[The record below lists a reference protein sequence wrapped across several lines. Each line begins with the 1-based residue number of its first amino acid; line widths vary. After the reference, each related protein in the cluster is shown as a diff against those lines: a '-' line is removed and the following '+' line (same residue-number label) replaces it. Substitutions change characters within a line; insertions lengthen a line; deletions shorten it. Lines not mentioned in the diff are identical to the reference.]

1 MSLLLA
7 VLVGLSLSVV
17 IERWLAPRPPGWH
30 RPKSAWCVHFGLW
43 LLAFSTVLVVV
54 QRPWFAMMLV
64 SAFVLLI
71 VVISNAKFK
80 SLAEP
85 FTVQDFR
92 YLTDAIRYPRL
103 YLPFLGW
110 GKAIVAIVAASLA
123 MFIGLWIEPSLSGGA
138 YSHIPVIGFLLLS
151 GCCLLAIGNRF
162 LPCPS
167 LNPVEDIHEL
177 GLLGALWAY
186 GRALMTLPP
195 RMAAFE
201 AQLETSPILRQRP
214 HLVAVQSESFFDPR
228 HLIPGIRPE
237 VLAGY
242 DVVQSKSRTYGTLMV
257 PALGANTV
265 RSEFAFL
272 AGLDEVEFG
281 VHKFNPYEALL
292 KGWRVESFPM
302 LLKRLGYRTVCIH
315 PYMSRFYCRDRV
327 FPLLGIDEFIDLP
340 AFNGAARV
348 GHYVSDAA
356 VTEKILE
363 VLAQSDCPTFV
374 FAITMENHGPLHL
387 EKASLEEVSVFYE
400 QTPPA
405 GFDDLTVYI
414 RHLKNADQMITLLTQ
429 TFDQMDTAVSLCW
442 YGDHVPIMPSV
453 YGHLQCWPRD
463 SDYLIWDNKMMV
475 NDIPTE
481 NRRLNASDL
490 AAAWLGLIRQTGTA

>member
-1 MSLLLA
+1 MSLLFA
-7 VLVGLSLSVV
+7 VLVGLSLSAA

-43 LLAFSTVLVVV
+43 LLAFSTLLVVV
-54 QRPWFAMMLV
+54 QRPWFAMLLV
-64 SAFVLLI
+64 TAFFLLI

-138 YSHIPVIGFLLLS
+138 YSHITVIGFLLLS

-162 LPCPS
+162 LTCPS

-201 AQLETSPILRQRP
+201 AQLETSPILQQRP

-228 HLIPGIRPE
+228 RLIPGISPE

-242 DVVQSKSRTYGTLMV
+242 DALQSKSRSYGTLTV

-272 AGLDEVEFG
+272 AGLDEMEFG

-315 PYMSRFYCRDRV
+315 PYMSRFYSRDRV
-327 FPLLGIDEFIDLP
+327 FPLLGIDEFIDLS
-340 AFNGAARV
+340 AFDGAARI
-348 GHYVSDAA
+348 GHYTSDAA

-363 VLAQSDCPTFV
+363 VLTQSDCPTFV

-387 EKASLEEVSVFYE
+387 EKLNPEEVRGFYE
-400 QTPPA
+400 RTPPA
-405 GFDDLTVYI
+405 DFDDLTVYL
-414 RHLKNADQMITLLTQ
+414 RHLKNADQMITRLTHA
-429 TFDQMDTAVSLCW
+429 FDQMDTPVSLCW
-442 YGDHVPIMPSV
+442 YGDHVPIMPNV

-463 SDYLIWDNKMMV
+463 SDYLVWNNKLIV

-481 NRRLNASDL
+481 NRKLNASDL
-490 AAAWLGLIRQTGTA
+490 AGAWLGLIRQPSTV

>member
-1 MSLLLA
+1 MNLVLA
-7 VLVGLSLSVV
+7 ILIGLGVSVAV
-17 IERWLAPRPPGWH
+17 ERWMAPRPPSWR
-30 RPKSAWCVHFGLW
+30 RPRAAWCVHVGLW
-43 LLAFSTVLVVV
+43 ILSFLSLLVVV
-54 QRPWFAMMLV
+54 QRPWFAMLLV

-138 YSHIPVIGFLLLS
+138 YSHITVIGFLLLS

-162 LPCPS
+162 LPSLS

-195 RMAAFE
+195 SMAAFE
-201 AQLETSPILRQRP
+201 AQLETSPILQQRP

-228 HLIPGIRPE
+228 RLIPGISPK

-242 DVVQSKSRTYGTLMV
+242 DVLQSKSRSYGILMV

-272 AGLDEVEFG
+272 AGLDEVALG
-281 VHKFNPYEALL
+281 AHKFNPYEVLL
-292 KGWRVESFPM
+292 KGWSVESFPV

-315 PYMSRFYCRDRV
+315 PYLSRFYRRDRV
-327 FPLLGIDEFIDLP
+327 FPLLGIDEFIDLS
-340 AFNGAARV
+340 AFDGAARV
-348 GHYVSDAA
+348 GHFISDAA

-387 EKASLEEVSVFYE
+387 EKVNPEEVRGFYE
-400 QTPPA
+400 RTPPA
-405 GFDDLTVYI
+405 DFDDLTVYL
-414 RHLKNADQMITLLTQ
+414 RHLKNADQMITRLTNA
-429 TFDQMDTAVSLCW
+429 FDQMDTAVSLCW

-463 SDYLIWDNKMMV
+463 SDYLVWDNKMMV

-490 AAAWLGLIRQTGTA
+490 AAAWLGLIRQTCTA